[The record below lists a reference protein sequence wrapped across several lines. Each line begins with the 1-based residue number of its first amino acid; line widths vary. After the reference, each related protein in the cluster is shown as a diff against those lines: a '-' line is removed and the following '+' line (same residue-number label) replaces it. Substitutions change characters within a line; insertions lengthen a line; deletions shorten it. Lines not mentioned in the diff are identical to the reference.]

1 MDTYTKPGFDSI
13 LSMKDKLTV
22 TEDDIIRGCK
32 RGDRKVQ
39 QYVFENY
46 KEHLMGVIRRY
57 VYDVPTA
64 EDVLINTF
72 VKVFTKIETFSKKGG
87 FVAWMRRIAIREAL
101 MLYRKEKR
109 MQYVDPVEIPESQ
122 SKPDILEK
130 MERDEIYACLGALP
144 EGYRQ
149 VLNLYAIDG
158 YKHREI
164 AELLNISIHTSK
176 SQLRMA
182 RKRFQ
187 EILDKQYNDGKEA

>member
-1 MDTYTKPGFDSI
+1 MHLTHEI
-13 LSMKDKLTV
+13 KLTV
-22 TEDDIIRGCK
+22 TEDEIISGCE

-46 KEHLMGVIRRY
+46 KTHLMGVIRRY

-72 VKVFTKIETFSKKGG
+72 VKVFTKIQTFSKKGG

-101 MLYRKEKR
+101 MMHRKEKR
-109 MQYVDPVEIPESQ
+109 MQYVDPVEMPESQ
-122 SKPDILEK
+122 YNPNILEN
-130 MERDEIYACLGALP
+130 MERDEIHACLEALP

-164 AELLNISIHTSK
+164 ASLLNISIHTSK

-187 EILDKQYNDGKEA
+187 EILDKRNTDGRE